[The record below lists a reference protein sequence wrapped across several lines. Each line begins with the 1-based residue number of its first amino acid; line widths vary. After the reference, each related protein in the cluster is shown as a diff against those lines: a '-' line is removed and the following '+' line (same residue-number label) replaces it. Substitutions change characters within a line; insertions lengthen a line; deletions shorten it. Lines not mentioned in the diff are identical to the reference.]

1 MLLNAPIPLPEA
13 HRAWEAGHFRY
24 VARSMQPEVTAYHGE
39 TARESEVEGEAMRI
53 LLVDDEPTNRE
64 VAEVMLRSQGHE
76 VSTAQ
81 HGAEALAL
89 CHEERHAFD
98 LILMDLQ
105 MPVMDGF
112 EAMRRLRAHPETRSV
127 PILCVSA
134 KVRGADR
141 EGGLIAGADNFLAK
155 PFRRQELLDAI
166 AATVGQRQAS

>member
-1 MLLNAPIPLPEA
+1 
-13 HRAWEAGHFRY
+13 
-24 VARSMQPEVTAYHGE
+24 
-39 TARESEVEGEAMRI
+39 MRI

-76 VSTAQ
+76 VAIAQ
-81 HGAEALAL
+81 HGAEALAI
-89 CHEERHAFD
+89 CHDQGQAFD

-105 MPVMDGF
+105 MPVMDGL
-112 EAMRRLRAHPETRSV
+112 EAMRRLRAHAETRNV

-134 KVRGADR
+134 KVRSADR

-166 AATVGQRQAS
+166 AVTMACRSEAC